1 MDEGRNTLEEL
12 LKRYLRVKETI
23 KELNKE
29 KKELEEMIV
38 EFVEHMD
45 IDNIIVEGVL
55 VEFTRK
61 TKIQIK

>member
-1 MDEGRNTLEEL
+1 MENNTLEEL
-12 LKRYLRVKETI
+12 VRRYLKVKETI
-23 KELNKE
+23 KELNRE

-45 IDNIIVEGVL
+45 IDNIIVDGVM

>member
-1 MDEGRNTLEEL
+1 EGRKTLEEL
-12 LKRYLRVKETI
+12 LKRYLKVKETI

-38 EFVEHMD
+38 DFVEHMD

>member
-1 MDEGRNTLEEL
+1 MNNERNTLEDL

-55 VEFTRK
+55 IEFTRK

>member
-1 MDEGRNTLEEL
+1 MENQTLEEL
-12 LKRYLRVKETI
+12 LKRYLKVKETI
-23 KELNKE
+23 RELNRE

-45 IDNIIVEGVL
+45 IDNVVVDGVL

-61 TKIQIK
+61 TKINIK

>member
-1 MDEGRNTLEEL
+1 MDDGKKTLEEL

-23 KELNKE
+23 KELNRE

-38 EFVEHMD
+38 DFVENMD
-45 IDNIIVEGVL
+45 IDNMVVEGVL
-55 VEFTRK
+55 VEFQRK

>member
-1 MDEGRNTLEEL
+1 MDEGRKTLEEL
-12 LKRYLRVKETI
+12 LKRYLKVKETI

-38 EFVEHMD
+38 DFVEHMD

>member
-1 MDEGRNTLEEL
+1 MDEGRKTLEEL
-12 LKRYLRVKETI
+12 LKRYLKVKETI

-38 EFVEHMD
+38 DFVEHMD
-45 IDNIIVEGVL
+45 IDNIIVEGIL

>member
-1 MDEGRNTLEEL
+1 MENNTLEEL
-12 LKRYLRVKETI
+12 VRRYLKVKETI
-23 KELNKE
+23 KELNRE

-45 IDNIIVEGVL
+45 IDNIIVDGVM
-55 VEFTRK
+55 VEFARK